1 VLDCARILTVPL
13 WRATTRT
20 RSPLFKMLFWDLVKL
35 FGLAVAEAAAC
46 GAAAPVGAAT
56 MMQIRVASRATMS
69 FEVPLT
75 LSPVGSR

>member
-1 VLDCARILTVPL
+1 
-13 WRATTRT
+13 
-20 RSPLFKMLFWDLVKL
+20 MLFWDLVKL
-35 FGLAVAEAAAC
+35 FGLAVAEAEAC